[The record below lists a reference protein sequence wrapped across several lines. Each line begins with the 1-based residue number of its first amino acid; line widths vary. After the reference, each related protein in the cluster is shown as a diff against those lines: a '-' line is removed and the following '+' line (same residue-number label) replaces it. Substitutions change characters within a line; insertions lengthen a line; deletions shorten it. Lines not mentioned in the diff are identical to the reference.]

1 MAKKSVFGHKVTGP
15 LMRGMKHI
23 PVDRHAGVASFEQ
36 ALAAVRGG
44 EIVGVFPEATMSRSF
59 ELKPFKTGAARIA
72 QDGGVPLL
80 PTTVW
85 GSQRVWTKEA
95 PKNLGRSNTA
105 IHVTVGAP
113 IHVAPDDDP
122 AEVTEVLRER
132 MSEQLLAQQG
142 AYPQLTGTD
151 LRYLPARLGGT
162 APTPEEAASRD
173 HHDMTRTVDKFN
185 RGAGLISAW
194 ASGAGVK
201 RRSQVGEG
209 LPEQHVMPAVGSA
222 NSSGSRAS
230 SGVIQARSRA
240 SCCGRGAGRGPRRAR
255 A

>member
-1 MAKKSVFGHKVTGP
+1 MAKKSVFGHKGTGP

-132 MSEQLLAQQG
+132 MSEQLLAQQE

-162 APTPEEAASRD
+162 APTQEAASRD

-185 RGAGLISAW
+185 RG
-194 ASGAGVK
+194 
-201 RRSQVGEG
+201 
-209 LPEQHVMPAVGSA
+209 
-222 NSSGSRAS
+222 
-230 SGVIQARSRA
+230 RSRA